1 LRVMRS
7 FIFVFLLAVTACAG
21 PIETRIDSAG
31 MGPVKPAT
39 FQIGE
44 AASAEALPTIVGLLQ
59 QKGFQQA
66 GVGQLSLQIAL
77 SDRPAELALQS
88 GSATLS
94 PAKGKQGC
102 AKREY
107 RLGVT
112 LTRLSDGTEV
122 YRAHAAEFHC
132 KLTLTD
138 VLPILAQSALAD
150 LGAPRG
156 AYTVNRPR
164 VGGFRLI
171 PAAPE

>member
-1 LRVMRS
+1 MRF
-7 FIFVFLLAVTACAG
+7 FIFLSLLGVTACAG

-31 MGPVKPAT
+31 MASVKRAT
-39 FQIGE
+39 FQMGE
-44 AASAEALPTIVGLLQ
+44 AASAEATPTIVGLLQ
-59 QKGFQQA
+59 QKGYQQA
-66 GVGQLSLQIAL
+66 ATGLLSLQVAL

-88 GSATLS
+88 GTAILS
-94 PAKGKQGC
+94 PAKGKKRC

-112 LTRLSDGTEV
+112 LTRLSDGAEI

-132 KLTLTD
+132 KLTLAE

-156 AYTVNRPR
+156 AYIVNRPR
-164 VGGFRLI
+164 SGGFR
-171 PAAPE
+171 

>member
-1 LRVMRS
+1 MRS
-7 FIFVFLLAVTACAG
+7 LIFVCLLSVTACAG

-31 MGPVKPAT
+31 VALVKPTT

-44 AASAEALPTIVGLLQ
+44 AASAEATPTIIGLLQ
-59 QKGFQQA
+59 QKGYQQA
-66 GVGQLSLQIAL
+66 GTGQLSLQVAL

-88 GSATLS
+88 GAATLS
-94 PAKGKQGC
+94 PAKGKKRC

-112 LTRLSDGTEV
+112 LTRISDGAEI
-122 YRAHAAEFHC
+122 YRANAAEFHC
-132 KLTLTD
+132 KLTLAD

-156 AYTVNRPR
+156 AYIVNRPR
-164 VGGFRLI
+164 SGGFRPI
-171 PAAPE
+171 PATP